1 MSAEELTIWLF
12 ALAFSA
18 VGMALGALVCA
29 LMALRRISRLKKDV
43 STAFN
48 SLAQKQNSS
57 RKELNELLTGNIGII
72 KKFQDFQESVERL
85 SDKQADLELK
95 EPEGRMYSRA
105 KKMIQLGAG
114 LEEVVRECEI
124 PLPEAEL
131 LFRVLG
137 KSPEGDSG
145 TPPVSLAPKSLEAR
159 NMERAVKDGIARNKE
174 HPGVSS
180 PAGSGESGSKGGH
193 QAMGMQEAFKGQ
205 IREEEARIPAEAL
218 EMMRKFKN
226 RSGTPAE
233 K

>member
-1 MSAEELTIWLF
+1 MSTEELTITLF
-12 ALAFSA
+12 ALTFTAIGA
-18 VGMALGALVCA
+18 ALGALVCA
-29 LMALRRISRLKKDV
+29 LVALRRISRLKKDV

-137 KSPEGDSG
+137 KSPEGDGSDL
-145 TPPVSLAPKSLEAR
+145 SYSEDLKSREAR
-159 NMERAVKDGIARNKE
+159 NMETAVKQGASRPRAPAADGASGGK
-174 HPGVSS
+174 
-180 PAGSGESGSKGGH
+180 GSGN
-193 QAMGMQEAFKGQ
+193 QATGMQEAFKD
-205 IREEEARIPAEAL
+205 IVREEEPRIPAEAR
-218 EMMRKFKN
+218 EMMEKFKN
-226 RSGTPAE
+226 RGGQ

>member
-1 MSAEELTIWLF
+1 MDAEELTIWMF

-29 LMALRRISRLKKDV
+29 VMALRRISRLKKDV

-72 KKFQDFQESVERL
+72 RKFQDFQESVERL

-114 LEEVVRECEI
+114 LDEVVRECEI

-137 KSPEGDSG
+137 KSPEGDAEA
-145 TPPVSLAPKSLEAR
+145 PEADPVPKSREAR
-159 NMERAVKDGIARNKE
+159 NMERAVRESAVRNKE
-174 HPGVSS
+174 RPG
-180 PAGSGESGSKGGH
+180 ARGQAAADSGAKTGH
-193 QAMGMQEAFKGQ
+193 QAMGMQEAFRGQ
-205 IREEEARIPAEAL
+205 VREEESRIPAEAL

-226 RSGTPAE
+226 RGASQE
-233 K
+233 

>member
-1 MSAEELTIWLF
+1 MSTEELTVILF
-12 ALAFSA
+12 ALTFTAIGA
-18 VGMALGALVCA
+18 ALGALVCA
-29 LMALRRISRLKKDV
+29 LLALRRINRLQKDV

-131 LFRVLG
+131 PSPLPMNSYWRILQIGRLYNFRICLLLTGRERHPENWPISIG
-137 KSPEGDSG
+137 KS
-145 TPPVSLAPKSLEAR
+145 
-159 NMERAVKDGIARNKE
+159 N
-174 HPGVSS
+174 
-180 PAGSGESGSKGGH
+180 
-193 QAMGMQEAFKGQ
+193 
-205 IREEEARIPAEAL
+205 
-218 EMMRKFKN
+218 
-226 RSGTPAE
+226 
-233 K
+233 

>member
-1 MSAEELTIWLF
+1 MSTEELTITLF
-12 ALAFSA
+12 ALTFTA
-18 VGMALGALVCA
+18 VGAALGALVCA
-29 LMALRRISRLKKDV
+29 LVALRRISRLKKDV

-137 KSPEGDSG
+137 KSPEGDGQDFSH
-145 TPPVSLAPKSLEAR
+145 SEDLKSREAR
-159 NMERAVKDGIARNKE
+159 NMETAVKQGASRPRAPAADGASGGK
-174 HPGVSS
+174 G
-180 PAGSGESGSKGGH
+180 AGN
-193 QAMGMQEAFKGQ
+193 QATGMQEAFKD
-205 IREEEARIPAEAL
+205 IVREEEPRIPAEAR
-218 EMMRKFKN
+218 EMMEKFKN
-226 RSGTPAE
+226 RGGQ

>member
-1 MSAEELTIWLF
+1 MSTEELTVILF
-12 ALAFSA
+12 ALTFTAIGA
-18 VGMALGALVCA
+18 ALGALVCA
-29 LMALRRISRLKKDV
+29 LLALRRINRLKKDV

-48 SLAQKQNSS
+48 ALAQKQNSS

-137 KSPEGDSG
+137 KSPEGDGQELSH
-145 TPPVSLAPKSLEAR
+145 SEDLKSREAR
-159 NMERAVKDGIARNKE
+159 NMESAVKQGSPRNYE
-174 HPGVSS
+174 RPRAPAEGTPGGKSS
-180 PAGSGESGSKGGH
+180 GN
-193 QAMGMQEAFKGQ
+193 QATGMQEAFKD
-205 IREEEARIPAEAL
+205 RVRDEEPRIPAEAR
-218 EMMRKFKN
+218 EMMEKFKN
-226 RSGTPAE
+226 RGGQ

>member
-1 MSAEELTIWLF
+1 MSTEELTVILF
-12 ALAFSA
+12 ALTFTAIGA
-18 VGMALGALVCA
+18 ALGALVCA
-29 LMALRRISRLKKDV
+29 LLALRRINRLQKDV

-137 KSPEGDSG
+137 KSPEGDG
-145 TPPVSLAPKSLEAR
+145 ADLSLSADLKSREAR
-159 NMERAVKDGIARNKE
+159 NMESAVKQGAPR
-174 HPGVSS
+174 PRS
-180 PAGSGESGSKGGH
+180 PAADGTSGGKSSGN
-193 QAMGMQEAFKGQ
+193 QATGMQEAFKD
-205 IREEEARIPAEAL
+205 RVRDEEPRIPAEAR
-218 EMMRKFKN
+218 EMMEKFKN
-226 RSGTPAE
+226 RGGQ